1 LNSPAVFVVTR
12 TLKILVNML
21 AHVSQVANV
30 VLRKSIEI
38 PKIDGFEQTQPTGPF
53 AVLYHLPRCNHEQMN
68 DLRKPNRCVFRTSI
82 HYLSRGVHT
91 ATLSTKNGHS
101 AGCSMQK
108 VRKTAAELEAIVRAE
123 AVRVIG
129 PWPVGLRMLIYPLGD
144 NWRATFSLEHLGL
157 ADYRDDVLPIV
168 LRLRNE
174 FDIIE
179 L

>member
-1 LNSPAVFVVTR
+1 MSMIAEHADEVRVRRYSDVPECDVVVAVRGLEMSLRCRDYNQAVKWAR
-12 TLKILVNML
+12 IECKSYKI
-21 AHVSQVANV
+21 AG
-30 VLRKSIEI
+30 
-38 PKIDGFEQTQPTGPF
+38 GFTVMP
-53 AVLYHLPRCNHEQMN
+53 
-68 DLRKPNRCVFRTSI
+68 
-82 HYLSRGVHT
+82 
-91 ATLSTKNGHS
+91 
-101 AGCSMQK
+101 K
-108 VRKTAAELEAIVRAE
+108 VRKTAHKLDAIVRAE

>member
-1 LNSPAVFVVTR
+1 
-12 TLKILVNML
+12 
-21 AHVSQVANV
+21 
-30 VLRKSIEI
+30 
-38 PKIDGFEQTQPTGPF
+38 
-53 AVLYHLPRCNHEQMN
+53 
-68 DLRKPNRCVFRTSI
+68 
-82 HYLSRGVHT
+82 
-91 ATLSTKNGHS
+91 
-101 AGCSMQK
+101 MQK
-108 VRKTAAELEAIVRAE
+108 VRKTTAELEAIVRAE

-144 NWRATFSLEHLGL
+144 NWRAIFSLEHLGL